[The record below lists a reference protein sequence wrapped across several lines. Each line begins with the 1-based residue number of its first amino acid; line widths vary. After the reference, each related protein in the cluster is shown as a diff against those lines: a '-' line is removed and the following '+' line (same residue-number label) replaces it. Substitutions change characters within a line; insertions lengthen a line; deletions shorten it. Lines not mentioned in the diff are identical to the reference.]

1 MKMGLRLHDSIK
13 GTLAERLAFAK
24 EQGFECAHLALSKVL
39 PDFQMADAP
48 EKLARAEFA
57 GEIRMPF
64 ERTGLDLAL
73 LGCYMSLMDRDQEQ
87 VERIRKIYDAHIVF
101 SKQVGAWMVGS
112 ETPAGSGSTFSKDAA
127 TSEDALKIF
136 IERLRPVVRKAEEED
151 VIFAIE
157 PVFRHVVSTPERAE
171 RVLDAIR
178 SDHLR
183 IIFDAVNLLSPENAC
198 RRDEVIADGLR
209 RLGDRVVLLHM
220 KDYRLE
226 ADGSMP
232 AMACGT
238 GEMDYG
244 TLMRFARERDLSMTL
259 ENTKPENAVAAREFL
274 ARS

>member
-13 GTLAERLAFAK
+13 GTLAERLAFAR

-39 PDFQMADAP
+39 PDFQMTDAP
-48 EKLARAEFA
+48 EKLARADFA
-57 GEIRMPF
+57 EEIRTPF
-64 ERTGLDLAL
+64 VQNGLDLAL
-73 LGCYMSLMDRDQEQ
+73 LGCYMSLMDRDPEQ
-87 VERIRKIYDAHIVF
+87 VDRIRKIYDAHMAF
-101 SKQVGAWMVGS
+101 SKKVGAWLVGS
-112 ETPAGSGSTFSKDAA
+112 ETPAGPGSAFAKDAP
-127 TSEDALKIF
+127 TSEDALKLF

-171 RVLDAIR
+171 RVLDAIH

-183 IIFDAVNLLSPENAC
+183 IIFDAVNLLSPENVC

-209 RLGDRVVLLHM
+209 RLGDRVVLMHM

-226 ADGSMP
+226 ADGTMP

-238 GEMDYG
+238 GEMEYG
-244 TLMRFARERDLSMTL
+244 TLMKFARERDLSMTL